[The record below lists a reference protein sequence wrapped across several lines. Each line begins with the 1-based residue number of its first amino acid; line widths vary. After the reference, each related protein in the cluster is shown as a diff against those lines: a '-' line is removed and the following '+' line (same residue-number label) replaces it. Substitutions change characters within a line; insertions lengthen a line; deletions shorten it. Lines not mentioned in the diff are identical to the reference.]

1 MHGQLWMTLLGMF
14 PFSLFNFLPNQ
25 EAFLGTGNNG
35 PVTSSFNTL
44 PHQLHKWV
52 QTIQKLW
59 PIAIFFSCHCSLI
72 DVFNSHIRTAL
83 NINKNFHHTVLF
95 KLYKSI
101 SFNALIKITKSNLKT
116 FKWRKVNVTSG
127 VIVKMSSVSVWT
139 THLAHARIIQ
149 TRAEH
154 EIIHV
159 KNTEN
164 WTNRCNVAQRKT
176 GIMHLCCF
184 SDD

>member
-35 PVTSSFNTL
+35 PFTSSFNTL

-59 PIAIFFSCHCSLI
+59 PIAICFCHCSLI
-72 DVFNSHIRTAL
+72 DIFNSHIRIAL

-101 SFNALIKITKSNLKT
+101 SFNALIKITKSNLKSKCN
-116 FKWRKVNVTSG
+116 KWCHCKNEFCLCLDNTSG
-127 VIVKMSSVSVWT
+127 TSDQGW
-139 THLAHARIIQ
+139 AWN
-149 TRAEH
+149 
-154 EIIHV
+154 
-159 KNTEN
+159 NTCEKHWELN
-164 WTNRCNVAQRKT
+164 KS
-176 GIMHLCCF
+176 M
-184 SDD
+184 